1 MTNSALDN
9 WPADFAIDP
18 RSRPNFFI
26 SKDDLKSTVPQAHIL
41 RNAFDRLSL
50 DGILCSKNTPLIYF
64 KAIDQIQPDEVLKL
78 HRAFWNHGGAP
89 ILALVSHDHVHIYSG
104 MSRPVS
110 GDRIQDDPPFLVD
123 TLDRVAQGLREF
135 VVSVESGEY
144 FRRHARS
151 FDPAHRVDRDL
162 LTNLR
167 KARDL
172 LDEASKKSV
181 SPRVLDALLCR
192 VVFTC
197 YLFDRDVI
205 VPKYLQDL
213 GIPNA
218 EHLRDVLQ
226 MHPTRDAKASLYK
239 LFAELGCDFNGD
251 LFSDDLIS
259 ESSKI
264 TIRHIQILRDFLNG
278 TDLEDGQQAFWPY
291 DFGYISI
298 ETISAIYEHFLN
310 EEDQS
315 DGAIYT
321 PRVLVELLLDGALDR
336 FSTLLDKKF
345 LDPACGSGIFL
356 VGLFNRIAEEWKQ
369 ANPTATYDRRAKE
382 LLLLLQQCLF
392 GIDKNPTACRIT
404 AFSLNLAYL
413 NQLSPSDIRRLQR
426 KRGALPRLVLDP
438 ESEDDTMTGDASQ
451 RNIHCVD
458 FFRDRWQ
465 FPVKADLVLGNP
477 PWGSI
482 AHDGTPAIEW
492 CVKNRRPVPDKQIAV
507 AFIWKAARH
516 TSEHG
521 RVCFVLPHGT
531 LLNHGSKALE
541 FQRAWVRQHEIYR
554 VVNLADLRK
563 FLFREAIHPAIIV
576 EYKNA
581 ESGPRDNEIDYWTP
595 KSDWMISQA
604 EIINISPMD
613 RKKISVALLLKDLA
627 GPDAPQIWTQFYWA
641 SRRDL
646 RLIDKLSLY
655 PRLRDHVRRSSEKD
669 DGKPWVRAEGF
680 QPVSMNDDQALAK
693 RITLPSRRFIQA
705 KSKDIDL
712 FVLPTDCKLLDS
724 SVLKVR
730 GKSNT
735 NTDIFR
741 APHVLITKGFK
752 RIAYADFDV
761 SFQHALRGIHGPKRD
776 RNLLLFLTAYLR
788 SDLAQYFAF
797 HTSANRSMFHEEV
810 HVNELLRLP
819 FPMPSQQ
826 PNGERCEALVN
837 EVAQNVEDA
846 LKQTRDNFITRGN
859 AIQAATNTIAPL
871 VDEYFDIQPSERI
884 LIEDT
889 INILMPS
896 KQPSQ
901 GTMPVPTVTESQDDH
916 RTAFVKRVCDTLNMW
931 TKNGQYT
938 VRGDTIGSAKLGI
951 GIARFEKIE
960 RSDSKYPIERVGLE
974 LLDAFDRVRSA
985 IPSSHRTLDPTRE
998 LMVFDKNSLY
1008 VVKPIGQRYWSQTAA
1023 LNDADEIAGTILM
1036 HPHVEKA

>member
-9 WPADFAIDP
+9 WQADFAIDP
-18 RSRPNFFI
+18 RLKPNFFA
-26 SKDDLKSTVPQAHIL
+26 SKEDLIATVPQAHVL
-41 RNAFDRLSL
+41 RYAFDRLEL
-50 DGILCSKNTPLIYF
+50 DGVLCSKNTPLIYF
-64 KAIDQIQPDEVLKL
+64 KAVDRIEPSEVLKL

-89 ILALVSHDHVHIYSG
+89 ILALVSQDQVHIYSG
-104 MSRPVS
+104 MSLPVS
-110 GDRIQDDPPFLVD
+110 GDRIQGDPPFLVD

-151 FDPAHRVDRDL
+151 FDPAHRVDRNL

-172 LDEASKKSV
+172 LDEASKRAV

-197 YLFDRDVI
+197 YLFDRGVI

-226 MHPTRDAKASLYK
+226 MHPTRSAKVSLYK
-239 LFAELGCDFNGD
+239 LFEELGRDFNGD
-251 LFSDDLIS
+251 LFSDDLIA
-259 ESSKI
+259 EANKI
-264 TIRHIQILRDFLNG
+264 TIKHIKILGDFFHG
-278 TDLEDGQQAFWPY
+278 TDLDGGQRAFWPY
-291 DFGYISI
+291 DFGYIPI
-298 ETISAIYEHFLN
+298 ETISAIYEHLLK
-310 EEDQS
+310 EEDQE
-315 DGAIYT
+315 DGAFYT
-321 PRVLVELLLDGALDR
+321 PRFLVELLLDSALSR

-369 ANPTATYDRRAKE
+369 ANPTATYNRRAKE
-382 LLLLLQQCLF
+382 LLLLLRQCLF

-438 ESEDDTMTGDASQ
+438 KKDVDTVERDTSQ

-458 FFRDRWQ
+458 FFRDHWH
-465 FPVKADLVLGNP
+465 FPVSADLVLGNP

-482 AHDGTPAIEW
+482 ARDGTRASEW
-492 CVKNRRPVPDKQIAV
+492 CVKNKKPLPDKQIAV
-507 AFIWKAARH
+507 AFTWKAVRH
-516 TSEHG
+516 TAEHG

-541 FQRAWVRQHEIYR
+541 FQRAWVRQHKIYR

-563 FLFREAIHPAIIV
+563 FLFREAMHPAMVV
-576 EYKNA
+576 EFTNA
-581 ESGPRDNEIDYWTP
+581 EGDPKNDVIDYWTP
-595 KSDWMISQA
+595 KSDWMLSQA

-613 RKKISVALLLKDLA
+613 RKRISVPLLLDDLS
-627 GPDAPQIWTQFYWA
+627 GPDAPQIWTQLYWA

-655 PRLRDHVRRSSEKD
+655 PRLREHVRQSSEKD
-669 DGKPWVRAEGF
+669 NSKPWVRAEGF
-680 QPVSMNDDQALAK
+680 QPVSVNDDLAQTK
-693 RITLPSRRFIQA
+693 KITLPSRRFIQA
-705 KSKDIDL
+705 TSKDISL
-712 FVLPTDCKLLDS
+712 FVLPTDCESLDTH
-724 SVLKVR
+724 VLTVR

-761 SFQHALRGIHGPKRD
+761 SFRHALRGIHGPKKD
-776 RNLLLFLTAYLR
+776 RNLLLFLAAYLR

-826 PNGERCEALVN
+826 PNKERCEALVDG
-837 EVAQNVEDA
+837 VARIVDDA
-846 LKQTRDNFITRGN
+846 MEQSSLNFMARAYSIQMATATIT
-859 AIQAATNTIAPL
+859 PL
-871 VDEYFDIQPSERI
+871 VYEYFDIQPSERV

-896 KQPSQ
+896 IQPSRR
-901 GTMPVPTVTESQDDH
+901 TMPVPTVTPISEDH
-916 RTAFVKRVCDTLNMW
+916 QTAYVKRVCDTLNMW
-931 TKNGQYT
+931 TKNGKYI
-938 VRGDTIGSAKLGI
+938 VRGDMIASAKLGI
-951 GIARFEKIE
+951 GIVMLEKIE
-960 RSDSKYPIERVGLE
+960 RSGPKRPMEPIGED
-974 LLDAFDRVRSA
+974 LLDAFDRLRSA
-985 IPSSHRTLDPTRE
+985 IPASQQTLDPTRE
-998 LMVFDKNSLY
+998 LMVFDQNSLY

-1036 HPHVEKA
+1036 HPHGEQA